1 MNLNL
6 EKIVEK
12 GYKCKTCELFPPLG
26 TTSGQS
32 RLKFGQE
39 AVKNLTD
46 HPTHYFRGHGK
57 SHKHQNAIEQYEGI
71 SNNNL
76 LHFLVVNKVV
86 GNFRDFSNIEFL

>member
-1 MNLNL
+1 M
-6 EKIVEK
+6 
-12 GYKCKTCELFPPLG
+12 FPPLG

-46 HPTHYFRGHGK
+46 HPTQYFRGHEK
-57 SHKHQNAIEQYEGI
+57 SHKHQNAIKQYEGI

-86 GNFRDFSNIEFL
+86 GKFRDFSNIEFL